1 MLKNL
6 KRLAYMYAFVVFIGV
21 TGNTYAYDYPLA
33 NPYKA
38 SIIGTPIEFK
48 ADIIDKVDIETKT
61 LTVFDNRQ
69 SPEIFWYNEQLK
81 YSLATQKGAAPLIF
95 VIAGTGA
102 DYNSFKVNMLLKVF
116 YQAGFHVV
124 TLSSP
129 THPSFIVSASLS
141 SVPGNIQEDS
151 KDLYHVMELI
161 WQDIGN
167 EIEVTNFNLTGYSLG
182 GAQSAFISK
191 LDEQRKIFNFNK
203 VLMINPPVSLF
214 NSVAILDDLLVKNIP
229 GGLDRMDA
237 FMAETMDEFSE
248 FYTIGNF
255 VDVDSE
261 FFYAAFK
268 NDTVS
273 IEKLKAVIGISF
285 RISSASMIFT
295 SDVMKNRGYL
305 VPKNLILSTSDSL
318 TNYMSTSFRVSFDDY
333 FNEYFYPYFQSKNPN
348 LSKQDLIDNTSL
360 KSIENYLAT
369 STKIGLITNRDDFI
383 MAPGEIDYLQKIFNS
398 RAKIFPDGGHC
409 GNMDH
414 KENVAYMLEFFKH

>member
-1 MLKNL
+1 
-6 KRLAYMYAFVVFIGV
+6 MYVFVIFISV
-21 TGNTYAYDYPLA
+21 TANTYAYDYPLA

-38 SIIGTPIEFK
+38 SLIGTPIEFK
-48 ADIIDKVDIETKT
+48 ADIMDKVDIETKT

-69 SPEIFWYNEQLK
+69 PPDIFWYNEQLK

-95 VIAGTGA
+95 IIAGTGA
-102 DYNSFKVNMLLKVF
+102 DYNSSKVNMLLKVF
-116 YQAGFHVV
+116 YQAGFHVI

-191 LDEQRKIFNFNK
+191 LDEQRKVFNFNK

-214 NSVAILDDLLVKNIP
+214 NSVAILDDMLVSNIP

-248 FYTIGNF
+248 FYTMGNF
-255 VDVDSE
+255 IDVDNE
-261 FFYAAFK
+261 FLYAAFK
-268 NDTVS
+268 NDKVL
-273 IEKLKAVIGISF
+273 IDKLKAIIGISF
-285 RISSASMIFT
+285 RISSGNMIFT

-305 VPKNLILSTSDSL
+305 VPKNLVLSTSNSL
-318 TNYMSTSFRVSFDDY
+318 TNYMSTSFRVSFNDY

-369 STKIGLITNRDDFI
+369 STKIGLMTNRDDFI
-383 MAPGEIDYLQKIFNS
+383 MAPGEIDYLEKVFNT